1 VGGSMEKSVG
11 KMVKSNTDLIKVI
24 HNGEVELIHPP
35 KYGSINMIFHD
46 GKLKTIEESSKKQYN

>member
-1 VGGSMEKSVG
+1 MEKSV
-11 KMVKSNTDLIKVI
+11 VKTIKSSTDLIKVI

-35 KYGSINMIFHD
+35 RYGSINMVFHD

>member
-1 VGGSMEKSVG
+1 MEKSV
-11 KMVKSNTDLIKVI
+11 VKTIKSSTDLIKVI

-35 KYGSINMIFHD
+35 RYGSINMIFHD